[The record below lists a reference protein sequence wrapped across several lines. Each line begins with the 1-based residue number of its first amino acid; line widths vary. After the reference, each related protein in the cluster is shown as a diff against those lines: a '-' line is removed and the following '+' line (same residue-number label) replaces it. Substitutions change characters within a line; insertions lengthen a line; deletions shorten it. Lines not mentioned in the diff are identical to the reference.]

1 MLKVAIQMDPIEAVN
16 IEADTTFLQAITAQ
30 ERGHRLWVYDVATL
44 ALEDGRLFCRA
55 RPAALRQK
63 VGDHVTFGDWL
74 KLDLAEDIDVILMRQ
89 DPPFDMAY
97 VTATYLLET
106 IHPQTLVVN
115 DPTEVRN
122 APEKLFAT
130 RFKGCSRRP

>member
-55 RPAALRQK
+55 RPA
-63 VGDHVTFGDWL
+63 
-74 KLDLAEDIDVILMRQ
+74 
-89 DPPFDMAY
+89 
-97 VTATYLLET
+97 
-106 IHPQTLVVN
+106 
-115 DPTEVRN
+115 
-122 APEKLFAT
+122 
-130 RFKGCSRRP
+130 